1 MASGLLLPGAA
12 GRWWW
17 LRPPRP
23 RQLQRQRRGFGGAG
37 PPAAPPTTAAR
48 SERRLAPVILS
59 KGEGFGRG
67 LLASRAFAAGE
78 PLLEEQPVVS
88 HPRLAGAGAGRICYH
103 CLQSVGAGQGVE
115 HRGRC
120 FW

>member
-1 MASGLLLPGAA
+1 MLLLLPGAA

-17 LRPPRP
+17 APAGRL
-23 RQLQRQRRGFGGAG
+23 RQLQRQRRRLSGGAG
-37 PPAAPPTTAAR
+37 APAAPPTAAR

-59 KGEGFGRG
+59 KVEGFGRG

>member
-1 MASGLLLPGAA
+1 MMALQLLAAGAA
-12 GRWWW
+12 GRRWWAAAGR

-23 RQLQRQRRGFGGAG
+23 RQRRRFGAG
-37 PPAAPPTTAAR
+37 PPTAAR

-59 KGEGFGRG
+59 KVEGFGRG

-103 CLQSVGAGQGVE
+103 CLQSVGAGQGLE

>member
-1 MASGLLLPGAA
+1 MFVT
-12 GRWWW
+12 
-17 LRPPRP
+17 RPTSHVPIFP
-23 RQLQRQRRGFGGAG
+23 CRRSI
-37 PPAAPPTTAAR
+37 PALSPKYALTAAR

-59 KGEGFGRG
+59 KVEGFGRG

>member
-17 LRPPRP
+17 APAGRL
-23 RQLQRQRRGFGGAG
+23 RQLQRQRRRFSGGAG
-37 PPAAPPTTAAR
+37 APAAPPTAAR

-59 KGEGFGRG
+59 KVEGFGRG

-103 CLQSVGAGQGVE
+103 CLQSVGAGQGLE